1 LTAVPPACTHQGL
14 LSPLG
19 CRVMAD
25 ADNAQ
30 LTSTQWITVR
40 DAVTGALNA
49 IDVRAPLLGHGRLT
63 AGAAGQAG
71 PQVQSPPCNA
81 ASILR
86 VLPRVP
92 ELRLQLELEELY
104 AVACTCRG
112 LWDSLRHDDAWLR
125 TGLAVLEAPHGED
138 ASPPQGLGSAARPPP
153 VASVQLRLMN
163 LAAALTLMRR
173 RWATVDTFQHY
184 NPIFEACPPALPA
197 QVLQVEAQLG
207 FRLHPLLRAAL
218 LVRNGQPADLPAH
231 RCIYGMR
238 LLGAQELVPATA
250 DLRLWPSLVA
260 LGVAGIGRSAATTGA
275 RAGPISIQPHGEARP
290 PAVQVAS
297 VAGGHT
303 LRPDRLVP
311 ITPVATALRALAV
324 DCSSGEV
331 FMVQQLVITA
341 ASRNLAAYFLGAVT

>member
-1 LTAVPPACTHQGL
+1 
-14 LSPLG
+14 
-19 CRVMAD
+19 MAD
-25 ADNAQ
+25 ADHPQ
-30 LTSTQWITVR
+30 LTPTQWITVR

-81 ASILR
+81 ASLLA

-112 LWDSLRHDDAWLR
+112 LWDSLRHDEAWLQ
-125 TGLAVLEAPHGED
+125 TGLAVLEVPHGED
-138 ASPPQGLGSAARPPP
+138 ASPPQGLGSTAARLHTAHPPP
-153 VASVQLRLMN
+153 AASVQLRLMN

-173 RWATVDTFQHY
+173 RWATVDIFQHY
-184 NPIFEACPPALPA
+184 NPIFEACPPAPPA

-218 LVRNGQPADLPAH
+218 LVRNGQPVDLPAH

-250 DLRLWPSLVA
+250 DLRLWPSLAA
-260 LGVAGIGRSAATTGA
+260 LGVAGIGRSAVTTGA
-275 RAGPISIQPHGEARP
+275 KAYGAAQS

-331 FMVQQLVITA
+331 YMVQQLVITA